1 MARPL
6 IKEDRAKVFVLWTP
20 REKKLF
26 RSFRTPMDIQRYLN
40 RLSYNAAP
48 TSFAPRRVIT
58 EAMAHC
64 FEGALF
70 AAAALRWMGHR
81 PLIVDLVAE
90 NDDDHVIAIF
100 RRHGRWGAIAKS
112 NTTVLRFREPVYRT
126 LRELALS
133 YFDMY
138 FNTRGE
144 KTLRSFSRP
153 VDLSRFDSRGWME
166 SKEDVDYISDYLY
179 QIPHQQILSPA
190 MRRTLEK
197 ADPALQR
204 AGFMGANTSGL
215 YKPGKKRPYEKK

>member
-1 MARPL
+1 M
-6 IKEDRAKVFVLWTP
+6 KNDRATAFALWTP

-40 RLSYNAAP
+40 RLSYNRAP

-58 EAMAHC
+58 EALAHC

-81 PLIVDLVAE
+81 PLIIDLVAE
-90 NDDDHVIAIF
+90 NDDDHVIAAF
-100 RRHGRWGAIAKS
+100 RRHGGWGAIAKS
-112 NTTVLRFREPVYRT
+112 NTTVLRFREPIYRT
-126 LRELALS
+126 LRELVLS

-153 VDLSRFDSRGWME
+153 VDLSRFDAMGWME
-166 SKEDVDYISDYLY
+166 SKEEVDYISDYLY
-179 QIPHQQILSPA
+179 QIPHRPLLSPA
-190 MRRTLEK
+190 MRRALEK
-197 ADPALQR
+197 TDPALQR
-204 AGFMGANTSGL
+204 AGFLDANVSGL
-215 YKPGKKRPYEKK
+215 YKPKKN